1 MKNKH
6 EWLYQL
12 RKCSNKETLEKV
24 AESNRYKLSDD
35 ELEMFNSAADHRLAE
50 LTMNRLYDKVP
61 ASVWQFVR

>member
-24 AESNRYKLSDD
+24 AESNRYKLSVD

>member
-1 MKNKH
+1 MKSKY

-24 AESNRYKLSDD
+24 AESNRYKLSNDD
-35 ELEMFNSAADHRLAE
+35 LENFNSAADHRMAE
-50 LTMNRLYDKVP
+50 LTMNRLYDKFP

>member
-24 AESNRYKLSDD
+24 AESNRYKLSAD

-61 ASVWQFVR
+61 ATVWQFVR

>member
-1 MKNKH
+1 MKSKYD
-6 EWLYQL
+6 WLFQL
-12 RKCSNKETLEKV
+12 RKGSNKETLERV

-35 ELEMFNSAADHRLAE
+35 ELEMFNSSADHRMAE

>member
-1 MKNKH
+1 MKSKY

-24 AESNRYKLSDD
+24 AESNRYKLSNDD
-35 ELEMFNSAADHRLAE
+35 LENFNSAADHRMAE

>member
-1 MKNKH
+1 MKSKN

-24 AESNRYKLSDD
+24 AEFNRYKLSAD
-35 ELEMFNSAADHRLAE
+35 ELEHFNSAADHRMAE

>member
-1 MKNKH
+1 H

-12 RKCSNKETLEKV
+12 RKCSNKKTLEKIT
-24 AESNRYKLSDD
+24 ESNRYKLSDD

-61 ASVWQFVR
+61 ASVWQFIR